1 MKNKFILIIIILF
14 LEGCASTLGTARQ
27 FGAGVNITFDPRTV
41 GMQIDDTI
49 MQKGL
54 VARLSLMEK
63 KYFLSIQSEV
73 LDGRIFLT
81 GKVDEPEEKIK
92 ITKLAWET
100 KGVRSVKNAITIRD
114 QSNFKST
121 AKDILITSQLRTALI
136 FNKKTKSRNYT
147 LETINK
153 NIYIFGIAMDE
164 DEKKEVLNEANKIYD
179 VEKVL
184 PSIYLVSEL
193 SRNKI

>member
-1 MKNKFILIIIILF
+1 MKKIINFAFLF
-14 LEGCASTLGTARQ
+14 LLVTSCGKSGLST
-27 FGAGVNITFDPRTV
+27 FGRGVSIGFDPRTV

-49 MQKGL
+49 MQKSL
-54 VARLSLMEK
+54 VARLTLAEK
-63 KYFLSIQSEV
+63 KYFLYVQIEI

-81 GKVDEPEEKIK
+81 GRVDEPEEKIK

-100 KGVRSVKNAITIRD
+100 KGVRSVKNAITIKG
-114 QSNFKST
+114 QSNFRST

-136 FNKKTKSRNYT
+136 FNKLIKSGNYT

-153 NIYIFGIAMDE
+153 KIYIFGISFTE
-164 DEKKEVLNEANKIYD
+164 EEKKLVIQEANEIYD
-179 VEKVL
+179 VEKII
-184 PSIYLVSEL
+184 PTIYLVSEL

>member
-1 MKNKFILIIIILF
+1 MKRIINLVLLF
-14 LEGCASTLGTARQ
+14 LLVTSCGKSGFST
-27 FGAGVNITFDPRTV
+27 FGRGVSIGFDARTV

-49 MQKGL
+49 MQKNL
-54 VARLSLMEK
+54 IARLTLTKK
-63 KYFLSIQSEV
+63 KYFLSIQAEV
-73 LDGRIFLT
+73 LDGQIFLT
-81 GKVDEPEEKIK
+81 GKVNEPEEKIK

-100 KGVRSVKNAITIRD
+100 KGVRSVKNAIAIKG

-136 FNKKTKSRNYT
+136 FSKTIKSGNYT

-153 NIYIFGIAMDE
+153 KVYIFGIAMNNE
-164 DEKKEVLNEANKIYD
+164 EKKEVISEAKKIYD
-179 VEKVL
+179 VGDVV
-184 PSIYLVSEL
+184 PTIYLVSEL